1 MKVLVTGAD
10 GFVGRWLVRR
20 LSELGHR
27 VVAAGGP
34 PCDVAAGRVTL
45 DVTDPASF
53 GPALRAPVDAVVHLA
68 AVASGAESA
77 RDPAAAWSVNATG
90 TALLAAA
97 VGQWKAAAE
106 ADPVFLYTSTAE
118 VYGAGTGAPR
128 RESDQVAPCSPYAAS
143 KAAGEIAA
151 LEVWRRLGLR
161 VVVAR
166 PFPHTGPGQDAR
178 FVAPAFAQRLRV
190 AKRRGAPAVKVGR
203 LDPVRELLDVRDVV
217 DAYVAL
223 LTGGVPGEIYNVCGG
238 EALSVGD
245 LFRRLAAILEV
256 EAVPEADATLTRRTD
271 IPHLVGDPSKLR
283 AATGWQP
290 RRPLTDTLTDLA
302 HAQAD

>member
-20 LSELGHR
+20 LEELGHR
-27 VVAAGGP
+27 VIAAGGP
-34 PCDVAAGRVTL
+34 PGEVAAGRVTL
-45 DVTDPASF
+45 DVTDAATF
-53 GPALRAPVDAVVHLA
+53 GPALSAPVDAVVHLA

-77 RDPAAAWSVNATG
+77 RDPAVAWSVNATG
-90 TALLAAA
+90 TALLAGA
-97 VGQWKAAAE
+97 VGQLKATGGV
-106 ADPVFLYTSTAE
+106 DPVFLYASTAE
-118 VYGAGTGAPR
+118 VYGVGPAAARQETDP
-128 RESDQVAPCSPYAAS
+128 VAPCSPYAAS
-143 KAAGEIAA
+143 KAAGEIAV

-166 PFPHTGPGQDAR
+166 AFPHTGPGQDAR

-203 LDPVRELLDVRDVV
+203 LEPVRELLDVRDVV

-223 LTGGVPGEIYNVCGG
+223 LTKGAPGETYNVCGG
-238 EALSVGD
+238 ESLSVGE

-256 EAVPEADATLTRRTD
+256 RAVPEVDATLTRTSD

-283 AATGWQP
+283 AATGW
-290 RRPLTDTLTDLA
+290 RPERTLTETLTDLA
-302 HAQAD
+302 HAQTD